1 MRQVEYVLQ
10 ESSQRSFEMSFL
22 FNRKAIRDNW
32 LLYFEQRRKPGTLK
46 SYIHSLRF
54 FYKFVICDE
63 PEQCT
68 LFLSKC
74 NAMIVIMDSWLSI
87 YRKQVMESRWQ
98 KDLSQLTQLFKS
110 HEIRDLDNSEYV
122 QYCKRLI
129 NKINCGSK
137 SPTFKEYVSVRDY
150 ILMYMCLDNASR
162 TGALANMTCKEFD
175 NAIYEDGT
183 YKVAILDHKTLAT
196 SGPCMIVFTK
206 DLFQAAQIYLNFFR
220 NSMDGVNEKDRT
232 AKFFLSWSGKRLSS
246 SMVSAQLNSFWGK
259 AVGHKQD
266 RPRINATL
274 VRKSVVSKVH
284 KQEPGLK
291 RDLANLMC
299 HSETTAGRTY
309 FLQEKTKKV
318 GSTSTAVRNI
328 LREEE
333 HEEAK
338 KEDLIRKIFS
348 EEIERK
354 KITLAIVREKRNGNK
369 ELTEFSDLQ
378 LRDKIP
384 YIIGTTETK
393 EGMKFM
399 KNMIW
404 TFLKW
409 MT

>member
-129 NKINCGSK
+129 NKINCGIK
-137 SPTFKEYVSVRDY
+137 SPIFKEYVSVRDY
-150 ILMYMCLDNASR
+150 ILMYMCLDIASR

-232 AKFFLSWSGKRLSS
+232 ANFFFKLEW
-246 SMVSAQLNSFWGK
+246 
-259 AVGHKQD
+259 
-266 RPRINATL
+266 
-274 VRKSVVSKVH
+274 
-284 KQEPGLK
+284 
-291 RDLANLMC
+291 
-299 HSETTAGRTY
+299 
-309 FLQEKTKKV
+309 
-318 GSTSTAVRNI
+318 
-328 LREEE
+328 
-333 HEEAK
+333 
-338 KEDLIRKIFS
+338 
-348 EEIERK
+348 
-354 KITLAIVREKRNGNK
+354 
-369 ELTEFSDLQ
+369 
-378 LRDKIP
+378 
-384 YIIGTTETK
+384 
-393 EGMKFM
+393 
-399 KNMIW
+399 
-404 TFLKW
+404 
-409 MT
+409 